1 MRVGNFVGANEPRT
15 QHRVAIGRFTLATVF
30 SAPNGHVKAD
40 AVAGYI
46 IHRIVPRN

>member
-1 MRVGNFVGANEPRT
+1 MRVGNFIGGHEPWS
-15 QHRVAIGRFTLATVF
+15 QHRVAIGRFTLAAVF
-30 SAPNGHVKAD
+30 RAPNGHVKAD